1 MILKAGKSRL
11 FYEGAP
17 TIYGGAVDRIVAAK
31 CPETGEAMLV
41 LDANMKQVC
50 WGVYNSVSMFCLR

>member
-31 CPETGEAMLV
+31 RPETGEAMLV

>member
-17 TIYGGAVDRIVAAK
+17 TIYGGAVDKVIAAK
-31 CPETGEAMLV
+31 LPETGEAMLV

-50 WGVYNSVSMFCLR
+50 WGVFNSVSMFCLR

>member
-1 MILKAGKSRL
+1 MVLKPGKSRL

-17 TIYGGAVDRIVAAK
+17 TIYGGAVDRITAARQ
-31 CPETGEAMLV
+31 PESGEAMLV
-41 LDANMKQVC
+41 LDSNGKQVC